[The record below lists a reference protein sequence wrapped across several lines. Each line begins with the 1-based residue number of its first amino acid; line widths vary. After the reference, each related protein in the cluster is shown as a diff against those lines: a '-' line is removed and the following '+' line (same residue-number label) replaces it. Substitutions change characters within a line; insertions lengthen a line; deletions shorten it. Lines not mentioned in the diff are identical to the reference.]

1 MATFRN
7 LRKRVFRSRAVNT
20 VLAAIAHGWLAFVFR
35 TNRLV
40 ASSDSLEKPDDIE
53 FPVIIA
59 LWHGQHFMVPF
70 LRPPGMEFATMLST
84 SADAELNARL
94 VERMGMHVI
103 RGSGGRAGD
112 GVRLEKGGAQALI
125 DLVRCLRKG
134 MNVAT
139 IADISKGRPRD
150 AGEGIVRLAMASG
163 RPVVPLAYA
172 TSRHIRFEKA
182 WDKAVLNL
190 PFGRACI
197 KTGAPVFIGRKADAA
212 EIEALRETDA
222 NALKTLLSSSSSGI
236 SVMPAVAVDTSNM

>member
-1 MATFRN
+1 MSKIRS
-7 LRKRVFRSRAVNT
+7 LRKRVLRSRFVN
-20 VLAAIAHGWLAFVFR
+20 AILVALAHGWLAMVFR
-35 TNRLV
+35 TNRFV
-40 ASSDSLEKPDDIE
+40 PDSDRLEKPEGIT
-53 FPVIIA
+53 FPVIVA

-70 LRPPGMEFATMLST
+70 LRPPGMAFATMLST

-139 IADISKGRPRD
+139 IADISKGRPRE

-172 TSRHIRFEKA
+172 TSRHIRFDKA
-182 WDKAVLNL
+182 WDKAVMNL

-197 KTGAPVFIGRKADAA
+197 RIGTPVFVDRKADA
-212 EIEALRETDA
+212 EAVEAARRAITEELNRVTDA
-222 NALKTLLSSSSSGI
+222 AYA
-236 SVMPAVAVDTSNM
+236 AVS

>member
-1 MATFRN
+1 MSK
-7 LRKRVFRSRAVNT
+7 LRSFKKRVLRSRPVTAILVA
-20 VLAAIAHGWLAFVFR
+20 LAHAWLAFVFR

-40 ASSDSLEKPDDIE
+40 PSSDRLETPDGID
-53 FPVIIA
+53 FPVIVA

-70 LRPPGMEFATMLST
+70 LRPSGMPFATMLST
-84 SADAELNARL
+84 SADAELNAML

-103 RGSGGRAGD
+103 RGSGGRDGD
-112 GVRLEKGGAQALI
+112 GIRLEKRGAQALI

-139 IADISKGRPRD
+139 IADISKGQARE

-172 TSRHIRFEKA
+172 TSRHVRFEKA
-182 WDKAVLNL
+182 WDKAVMNL

-197 KTGAPVFIGRKADAA
+197 RIGEPVFVDRKADAA
-212 EIEALRETDA
+212 AIEAARRQITGELNRVTDA
-222 NALKTLLSSSSSGI
+222 AYA
-236 SVMPAVAVDTSNM
+236 AVG